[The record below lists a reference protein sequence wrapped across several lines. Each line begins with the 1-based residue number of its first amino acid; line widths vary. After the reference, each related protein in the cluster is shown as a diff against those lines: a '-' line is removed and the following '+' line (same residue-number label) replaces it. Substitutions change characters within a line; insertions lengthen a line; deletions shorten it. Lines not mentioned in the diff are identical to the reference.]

1 MMLCL
6 CWTALYGVGPVPLVL
21 RKRHV
26 WVCACLL
33 HDEFWRKVCSLYKDL
48 HLATTRDNHRNG
60 DEMLCPWNTR
70 NTFQLLTGVYS
81 EQYGL
86 QNDSIYAGIRLSA
99 SSKCIQYFRMDDMIF
114 LDNLCLNLLI
124 WSLIWSVSCSLL
136 IRRIQGHRH
145 LIYFEQK

>member
-1 MMLCL
+1 MLCL
-6 CWTALYGVGPVPLVL
+6 CWTALYGVGLLPLVCCENGTYE
-21 RKRHV
+21 
-26 WVCACLL
+26 CAHACFMMRSG
-33 HDEFWRKVCSLYKDL
+33 ENTFYSASSESNVCSCCKDL

-99 SSKCIQYFRMDDMIF
+99 SSKCIQYFRMDHMII
-114 LDNLCLNLLI
+114 LDNLCSNLLI
-124 WSLIWSVSCSLL
+124 
-136 IRRIQGHRH
+136 
-145 LIYFEQK
+145 